1 VSISVDVD
9 ELPDRIAEYGTL
21 AFLLTV
27 GEGPRAH
34 VVSAQV
40 EAPGGGLLRAGAG
53 RRTRANLAAD
63 PAATLVWPPG
73 PDGQYC
79 LIVDV
84 EASGALDGEGPV
96 ELKAQSAILH
106 VAARPAGEPRAACT

>member
-1 VSISVDVD
+1 MPID
-9 ELPDRIAEYGTL
+9 ELPDRIAEFGTF
-21 AFLLTV
+21 AFFVTV
-27 GEGPRAH
+27 GEDRGAH

-40 EAPGGGLLRAGAG
+40 GATAGGLLRAGAG

-84 EASGALDGEGPV
+84 EASGPLDGDGPV

-106 VAARPAGEPRAACT
+106 VAARPEGEPKAACT